1 MHVSVVFS
9 SQSNQSLL
17 PAGIPVYEPEQ
28 SSTAKLL
35 DGFTFRILYGNSNNE
50 ANGDVFLDVLTIGGL
65 TASSQAVE
73 SVVSFTPVFA
83 GSGGSGIV
91 GMALDKNNTVR
102 PIKQRTFFD
111 NIKDELAHPVLT
123 ADLYLSA

>member
-1 MHVSVVFS
+1 VGLVSSDLPSKVHLFLMHVSVVFS

-35 DGFTFRILYGNSNNE
+35 DGFTFRILYGNGNNE

-83 GSGGSGIV
+83 GSG
-91 GMALDKNNTVR
+91 
-102 PIKQRTFFD
+102 
-111 NIKDELAHPVLT
+111 VLV
-123 ADLYLSA
+123 